1 MPGQKKLVIDAKVS
15 LNAYQAAFEADDE
28 NERIRN
34 LDLHAKS
41 MRNHVQTLG
50 SDVVD
55 AFYVRDASGDKI
67 TDEDH
72 LAEIELSVLRWVA
85 VDF

>member
-1 MPGQKKLVIDAKVS
+1 VRA
-15 LNAYQAAFEADDE
+15 
-28 NERIRN
+28 
-34 LDLHAKS
+34 
-41 MRNHVQTLG
+41 HVQTLG

-67 TDEDH
+67 TDADR
-72 LAEIELSVLRWVA
+72 LAEIERSVLRWVD

>member
-1 MPGQKKLVIDAKVS
+1 MD
-15 LNAYQAAFEADDE
+15 LNIVGA
-28 NERIRN
+28 
-34 LDLHAKS
+34 
-41 MRNHVQTLG
+41 HVQTLG

-55 AFYVRDASGDKI
+55 AFYVRDVSGDKI
-67 TDEDH
+67 TDDDH